1 MIERRLAIII
11 AGLTVFF
18 TSAVLWNV
26 FAPSTRRPSR
36 AAPVDSTSVVVAR
49 ADTAVAPAR
58 GTGDG
63 TVSQGG
69 QSPAPLAPPVSAG
82 TSGPSY
88 MELLARSETRRRIR
102 ASAGYTY
109 LNEVVAQSEDSMLH
123 RWDNRIFSPVKVYL
137 GPGTAANFQTG
148 FLDAVRSAFQ
158 RWQEVGVPVRFNLDA
173 DSTSAEVRFRWR
185 LQFEIQ
191 RTGQTDLSW
200 DQDGHLVSGVVTLAQ
215 VLDARVREG
224 ALVEKLEG
232 GAVRCF
238 ACGHRCLVRPG
249 RRGICKVRFNKDG
262 TLYVPAGY
270 VAALQCDPTE
280 KKPFFH
286 ALPGSDTLTFGMLGC
301 DFPCGYCQNWITSP
315 ALRGDAA
322 GG

>member
-49 ADTAVAPAR
+49 ADTVAAPGR

-82 TSGPSY
+82 RSGPSY

-200 DQDGHLVSGVVTLAQ
+200 DQDGHLVSGVVTLATFDPAGRPLAGDD
-215 VLDARVREG
+215 VRVVALHEIGHLIGLDHSSDSTDIM
-224 ALVEKLEG
+224 
-232 GAVRCF
+232 F
-238 ACGHRCLVRPG
+238 AMT
-249 RRGICKVRFNKDG
+249 KVRDLSPRDIASALL
-262 TLYVPAGY
+262 LYQLP
-270 VAALQCDPTE
+270 
-280 KKPFFH
+280 
-286 ALPGSDTLTFGMLGC
+286 PGS
-301 DFPCGYCQNWITSP
+301 
-315 ALRGDAA
+315 LR
-322 GG
+322 

>member
-49 ADTAVAPAR
+49 ADTVAAPGR

-148 FLDAVRSAFQ
+148 FLDAVRGAFQ

-200 DQDGHLVSGVVTLAQ
+200 DQDGHLVSGVVTLATFDPAGRPLAGDD
-215 VLDARVREG
+215 VRVVALHEIGHLIGLDHSSDSTDIM
-224 ALVEKLEG
+224 
-232 GAVRCF
+232 F
-238 ACGHRCLVRPG
+238 AMT
-249 RRGICKVRFNKDG
+249 KVRDLSPRDIASALL
-262 TLYVPAGY
+262 LYQLP
-270 VAALQCDPTE
+270 
-280 KKPFFH
+280 
-286 ALPGSDTLTFGMLGC
+286 PGS
-301 DFPCGYCQNWITSP
+301 
-315 ALRGDAA
+315 LR
-322 GG
+322 

>member
-49 ADTAVAPAR
+49 ADTVAAPGR

-200 DQDGHLVSGVVTLAQ
+200 DQDGHLVSGVVTLATFDPAGRPLAGDD
-215 VLDARVREG
+215 VRVVALHEIGHLIGLDHSSDSTDIM
-224 ALVEKLEG
+224 
-232 GAVRCF
+232 F
-238 ACGHRCLVRPG
+238 AMT
-249 RRGICKVRFNKDG
+249 KVRDLSPRDIASALLLYQLPPG
-262 TLYVPAGY
+262 TL
-270 VAALQCDPTE
+270 
-280 KKPFFH
+280 
-286 ALPGSDTLTFGMLGC
+286 
-301 DFPCGYCQNWITSP
+301 
-315 ALRGDAA
+315 R
-322 GG
+322 

>member
-49 ADTAVAPAR
+49 ADTVAAPGR

-200 DQDGHLVSGVVTLAQ
+200 DQDGHLVSGVVTLATFYPAGRPLAGDD
-215 VLDARVREG
+215 VRVVALHEIGHLIGLDHSSDSTDIM
-224 ALVEKLEG
+224 
-232 GAVRCF
+232 F
-238 ACGHRCLVRPG
+238 AMT
-249 RRGICKVRFNKDG
+249 KVRDLSPRDIASALL
-262 TLYVPAGY
+262 LYQLP
-270 VAALQCDPTE
+270 
-280 KKPFFH
+280 
-286 ALPGSDTLTFGMLGC
+286 PGS
-301 DFPCGYCQNWITSP
+301 
-315 ALRGDAA
+315 LR
-322 GG
+322 

>member
-49 ADTAVAPAR
+49 ADTVAAPGR

-200 DQDGHLVSGVVTLAQ
+200 DQDGHLVSGVVTLATFDPAGRPLAGDD
-215 VLDARVREG
+215 VRVVALHEIGHLIGLDHSSDSTDIM
-224 ALVEKLEG
+224 
-232 GAVRCF
+232 F
-238 ACGHRCLVRPG
+238 AMT
-249 RRGICKVRFNKDG
+249 KVRDLSPRDIASALLLYQLPPG
-262 TLYVPAGY
+262 TV
-270 VAALQCDPTE
+270 
-280 KKPFFH
+280 
-286 ALPGSDTLTFGMLGC
+286 
-301 DFPCGYCQNWITSP
+301 
-315 ALRGDAA
+315 R
-322 GG
+322 

>member
-49 ADTAVAPAR
+49 ADTVAAPGR

-109 LNEVVAQSEDSMLH
+109 LNQVGAQSEDRSEERRVGKECRE
-123 RWDNRIFSPVKVYL
+123 RWAPYAGRNR
-137 GPGTAANFQTG
+137 TQHT
-148 FLDAVRSAFQ
+148 
-158 RWQEVGVPVRFNLDA
+158 
-173 DSTSAEVRFRWR
+173 
-185 LQFEIQ
+185 
-191 RTGQTDLSW
+191 
-200 DQDGHLVSGVVTLAQ
+200 
-215 VLDARVREG
+215 
-224 ALVEKLEG
+224 
-232 GAVRCF
+232 
-238 ACGHRCLVRPG
+238 
-249 RRGICKVRFNKDG
+249 
-262 TLYVPAGY
+262 
-270 VAALQCDPTE
+270 
-280 KKPFFH
+280 
-286 ALPGSDTLTFGMLGC
+286 
-301 DFPCGYCQNWITSP
+301 
-315 ALRGDAA
+315 
-322 GG
+322 

>member
-49 ADTAVAPAR
+49 ADTVAAPGR

-123 RWDNRIFSPVKVYL
+123 RWDNRIFRPVKVYL

-200 DQDGHLVSGVVTLAQ
+200 DQDGHLVSGVVTLATFDPAGRPLAGDD
-215 VLDARVREG
+215 VRVVALHEIGHLIGLDHSSDSTDIM
-224 ALVEKLEG
+224 
-232 GAVRCF
+232 F
-238 ACGHRCLVRPG
+238 AMT
-249 RRGICKVRFNKDG
+249 KVRDLSPRDIASALL
-262 TLYVPAGY
+262 LYQLP
-270 VAALQCDPTE
+270 
-280 KKPFFH
+280 
-286 ALPGSDTLTFGMLGC
+286 PGS
-301 DFPCGYCQNWITSP
+301 
-315 ALRGDAA
+315 LR
-322 GG
+322 